1 MSYSPIKCEVEIVG
15 TYDNGYDIA
24 VNGHN
29 LRIGHQL
36 FHTLFIENVTKNE
49 VRETN
54 VSQADVVVNEIME
67 SFDIKPAKITKTKKK
82 ASK

>member
-1 MSYSPIKCEVEIVG
+1 MSYLPINCTVEIVG
-15 TYDNGYDIA
+15 TYDNGYDIS

-36 FHTLFIENVTKNE
+36 FHTLFVENVS
-49 VRETN
+49 RETI
-54 VSQADVVVNEIME
+54 SQADVVVNEIME